1 MVKPKYNINVTSSI
15 GTVEPAVLENII
27 EGSSCSFTVDF
38 GQEVEACHLII
49 NNEEQTKGIP
59 QWIKYTKLSA
69 NLHHFELNGVTQD
82 YTIEV
87 IAD

>member
-1 MVKPKYNINVTSSI
+1 MVKPKYNINITSSI
-15 GTVEPAVLENII
+15 GTVDPMNIENAI

-38 GQEVEACHLII
+38 GQEVEAFHLII
-49 NNEEQTKGIP
+49 NGEEQTTGIP

-69 NLHHFELNGVTQD
+69 NEHHFELNGITQD